1 MIKISWYIQSQ
12 SVHVTYFC
20 VPFFVSYD
28 SSSLLTPWCPLF
40 QLLALHAVVG
50 TLLLGI
56 VILVVGVVQ
65 LSPGAEAAQHRYYLM
80 GTGAIL
86 MSTGVLGCILRYQA
100 DMERWEAK
108 LRNSTRATKPTTN

>member
-1 MIKISWYIQSQ
+1 M
-12 SVHVTYFC
+12 
-20 VPFFVSYD
+20 
-28 SSSLLTPWCPLF
+28 
-40 QLLALHAVVG
+40 VG

-100 DMERWEAK
+100 DIERWEAK